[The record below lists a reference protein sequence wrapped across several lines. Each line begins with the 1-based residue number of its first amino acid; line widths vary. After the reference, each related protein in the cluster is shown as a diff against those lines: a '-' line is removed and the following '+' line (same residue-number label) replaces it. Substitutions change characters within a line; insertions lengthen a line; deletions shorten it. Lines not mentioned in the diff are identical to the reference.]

1 MFLSAACGF
10 TGCEARRTT
19 IQLQTLIEYLLCTL
33 CWAASIVINEVLALK
48 ELTIIKRDG
57 VLKANN
63 CAAV

>member
-1 MFLSAACGF
+1 MFLSIACGF
-10 TGCEARRTT
+10 TGCEERST
-19 IQLQTLIEYLLCTL
+19 IQLQALIEYLLCTL